1 MQATTT
7 PVPISSTTTNL
18 ENMNSQSASPTRTL
32 AKDFV
37 ANVVA
42 KSVNNISSEATDA
55 NVENEIGKKRKSTT
69 PSSSPSKKQK
79 KSLSG
84 CTVYF
89 TPEEGQA
96 SFVEEDETETEF
108 ESCEVSNYAILLSDH
123 LQKS

>member
-7 PVPISSTTTNL
+7 PVPTSSTTTNL
-18 ENMNSQSASPTRTL
+18 ENMNSQSSLTRAF
-32 AKDFV
+32 AKEFV
-37 ANVVA
+37 GNVVA
-42 KSVNNISSEATDA
+42 KSVNNISSEAADES
-55 NVENEIGKKRKSTT
+55 VENEIGKKRKSTT

-89 TPEEGQA
+89 TPEDGQA